1 MSVGA
6 AKDRSVALAPAEW
19 LFLALV
25 IAGWAVFVISLGKDM
40 SWDFRNYH
48 WYIPYAFL
56 NGRMGTDVAVAHQ
69 ASYYNPLLDVPF
81 YLLATHTRAW
91 SALGT
96 LGAVQGANIVPLYL
110 ISRSLL
116 QTENRKLA
124 AGVLS
129 VVCMTGGL
137 SVGLSGT
144 TYYDTVMSVFV
155 LSGLAILITQRD
167 ALEFDSP
174 LKGAALTA
182 VAGFLVGMAVGLKL
196 PEAPYAL
203 GFAAMAALLPGDF
216 KHRSTRLLA
225 GGAAGTL
232 AVAIFAGLWMIKIWH
247 LTGNPL
253 FPYFNDHFHSTL
265 ALPADYRDL
274 RFVPTTWQNILLF
287 PLLFS
292 IDWRIADDLPFT
304 DVRVGV
310 AYIFILITLVLWL
323 FRRRARDPLMAQ
335 DGTVALLG
343 FAAVSYIA
351 WLLIFAIYRYV
362 VLLEMIAPLL
372 IVAAVGTWR
381 IPQVSRIT
389 AIGAILLFSV
399 ACTRYD
405 TLERAPVDDPY
416 IQMTMPLIPDP
427 DHSMLLMTGEAPLGY
442 MASLLPG
449 QMAILRI
456 DGWMIQPQDGSKL
469 TAAARA
475 RVNAFKGDLYVLSNE
490 FELPRTDDA
499 LAAYGLATVT
509 AQCQDIA
516 TNLGG
521 PYRFCPLMRKP
532 KK

>member
-1 MSVGA
+1 MPTA
-6 AKDRSVALAPAEW
+6 PTTERSLALAPAEW

-25 IAGWAVFVISLGKDM
+25 ILGWGVFVVCLGKDM

-56 NGRMGTDVAVAHQ
+56 NGRMGFDVAVAHQ

-81 YLLATHTRAW
+81 FLLASHMPAW
-91 SALGT
+91 FALGT
-96 LGAVQGANIVPLYL
+96 LGAVQGANAVPLYL
-110 ISRSLL
+110 IIRALL
-116 QTENRKLA
+116 QIEERKLA
-124 AGVLS
+124 AAVLT

-144 TYYDTVMSVFV
+144 TYYDTVMSVFI
-155 LSGLAILITQRD
+155 LSGLAILITQRETL
-167 ALEFDSP
+167 ALGTP
-174 LKGAALTA
+174 LKGAMLTA
-182 VAGFLVGMAVGLKL
+182 IAGFLVGTAVGLKL

-253 FPYFNDHFHSTL
+253 FPYFNNYFHSTL
-265 ALPADYRDL
+265 ALSADYRDL

-304 DVRVGV
+304 DIRVGV
-310 AYIFILITLVLWL
+310 AYIFVAITLVLWI
-323 FRRRARDPLMAQ
+323 FRRRARDPLMTQ
-335 DGTVALLG
+335 DGTIALLG
-343 FAAVSYIA
+343 FAIVSYIA
-351 WLLIFAIYRYV
+351 WLTIFAIYRYI
-362 VLLEMIAPLL
+362 VLLEMIAPIL
-372 IVAAVGTWR
+372 IVATIGSWR
-381 IPQVSRIT
+381 IPQASRIT
-389 AIGAILLFSV
+389 AIGAILLLAV

-416 IQMTMPLIPDP
+416 IQMTLPPIPDP
-427 DHSMLLMTGEAPLGY
+427 DHSMLLMTGDAPMGYIAPL
-442 MASLLPG
+442 LPP
-449 QMAILRI
+449 QIPILRI

-469 TAAARA
+469 TTMARA
-475 RVNAFKGDLYVLSNE
+475 RVKAFKGDLYVLSNE

-509 AQCQDIA
+509 AECEDVA

-532 KK
+532 KP

>member
-1 MSVGA
+1 MPVRA
-6 AKDRSVALAPAEW
+6 DTTRSLRLAPAEW
-19 LFLALV
+19 LFVALV
-25 IAGWAVFVISLGKDM
+25 VFGWAAFVISLGKDM

-56 NGRMGTDVAVAHQ
+56 NGRMNLDVAVAHQ

-81 YLLATHTRAW
+81 FLLASHVPAW
-91 SALGT
+91 FALGT
-96 LGAVQGANIVPLYL
+96 MGAVQGANVVPLYL
-110 ISRSLL
+110 IIRSLL
-116 QTENRKLA
+116 QIEERKIA
-124 AGVLS
+124 AAVLTL
-129 VVCMTGGL
+129 VCMTGGL

-144 TYYDTVMSVFV
+144 TYYDTVMSVFI

-167 ALEFDSP
+167 VLALGTP

-182 VAGFLVGMAVGLKL
+182 IAGFIVGTAVGLKL

-203 GFAAMAALLPGDF
+203 GFAAMVALLPGDF
-216 KHRSTRLLA
+216 RHRATRLLA

-232 AVAIFAGLWMIKIWH
+232 AVAIFAGLWMIKLWH

-265 ALPADYRDL
+265 ALSASYRDL
-274 RFVPTTWQNILLF
+274 RFVPTSWQNILLF

-304 DVRVGV
+304 DIRVGV
-310 AYIFILITLVLWL
+310 AYIFVLITLGLWL
-323 FRRRARDPLMAQ
+323 FRRRARDPLMAL
-335 DGTVALLG
+335 DGLVPLLA
-343 FAAVSYIA
+343 FAAVSYA
-351 WLLIFAIYRYV
+351 VWLMMFAIYRYI
-362 VLLEMIAPLL
+362 VLLEMIAPIL
-372 IVAAVGTWR
+372 IAGAIGSWR
-381 IPQVSRIT
+381 MPQTSRIT
-389 AIGAILLFSV
+389 AIGAILLLAV

-416 IQMTMPLIPDP
+416 IQMTLPPIPDP

-442 MASLLPG
+442 IAPLLPPK
-449 QMAILRI
+449 MPILRI

-475 RVNAFKGDLYVLSNE
+475 RVAAFKGDLYVLSND

-509 AQCQDIA
+509 AECEDIA

-532 KK
+532 KS

>member
-1 MSVGA
+1 MSTNTA
-6 AKDRSVALAPAEW
+6 ADRSLRLAPAEW

-25 IAGWAVFVISLGKDM
+25 VLGWAVFVVSLGKDM

-56 NGRMGTDVAVAHQ
+56 NGRMGSDITVAHQ

-81 YLLATHTRAW
+81 FLLASHMPAW
-91 SALGT
+91 FALGT
-96 LGAVQGANIVPLYL
+96 MGAVQGANVIPLYL
-110 ISRSLL
+110 IIRSLL
-116 QTENRKLA
+116 QIEERKLA
-124 AGVLS
+124 AAVLS

-137 SVGLSGT
+137 TVGLSGT
-144 TYYDTVMSVFV
+144 TYYDTVMSVLI

-167 ALEFDSP
+167 VLALGTP
-174 LKGAALTA
+174 IKGAALA
-182 VAGFLVGMAVGLKL
+182 AIAGFLVGTAVGLKL

-203 GFAAMAALLPGDF
+203 GFAAMVALLPGDVQ
-216 KHRSTRLLA
+216 HRTTRLLA

-232 AVAIFAGLWMIKIWH
+232 AVAIFAGLWMVKIWH

-265 ALPADYRDL
+265 ALSASYRDL
-274 RFVPTTWQNILLF
+274 RFVPTNWQNILLF

-304 DVRVGV
+304 DIRVGV
-310 AYIFILITLVLWL
+310 AYIFILITFALWL
-323 FRRRARDPLMAQ
+323 FRRRASDPLMAQ
-335 DGTVALLG
+335 DGVVALLA
-343 FAAVSYIA
+343 FAAVSYA
-351 WLLIFAIYRYV
+351 VWLMIFAIYRYI
-362 VLLEMIAPLL
+362 VLLEMIAPIL
-372 IVAAVGTWR
+372 IVGMIGSWR
-381 IPQVSRIT
+381 IPQASRIA
-389 AIGAILLFSV
+389 AIGAVLLLAV

-416 IQMTMPLIPDP
+416 IQMTLPPIPDP

-442 MASLLPG
+442 IAPLLPQ
-449 QMAILRI
+449 QMPILRI

-469 TAAARA
+469 TGVARA
-475 RVNAFKGDLYVLSNE
+475 RVSAFKGDLYVLSND
-490 FELPRTDDA
+490 FELARTDDA

-509 AQCQDIA
+509 AECEDIA

-521 PYRFCPLMRKP
+521 PYRFCPVTRKP
-532 KK
+532 KS

>member
-1 MSVGA
+1 MPPSA
-6 AKDRSVALAPAEW
+6 TADRRLALAPAEW
-19 LFLALV
+19 LFVALV
-25 IAGWAVFVISLGKDM
+25 VLGWGAFVISLGKDM

-56 NGRMGTDVAVAHQ
+56 NGRLGFDIAVAHQ

-81 YLLATHTRAW
+81 YLLASHMPAW
-91 SALGT
+91 FALGT
-96 LGAVQGANIVPLYL
+96 MGAIQGANVVPIYL
-110 ISRSLL
+110 IIRSLL
-116 QTENRKLA
+116 RIEEKKLA
-124 AGVLS
+124 AAVLT

-167 ALEFDSP
+167 TLEAGTPARGAL
-174 LKGAALTA
+174 LTA
-182 VAGFLVGMAVGLKL
+182 LAGFVVGAAVGLKL

-253 FPYFNDHFHSTL
+253 FPYFNDHFHSAL
-265 ALPADYRDL
+265 ALSADYRDL

-304 DVRVGV
+304 DIRVGV
-310 AYIFILITLVLWL
+310 AYIFILITFAVWA
-323 FRRRARDPLMAQ
+323 FRRRARDPVMAQ
-335 DGTVALLG
+335 DGIVALLG
-343 FAAVSYIA
+343 FMIVSYVA
-351 WLLIFAIYRYV
+351 WLLIFAIYRYI
-362 VLLEMIAPLL
+362 VLLEMIAPIL
-372 IVAAVGTWR
+372 IVGAIGSWR
-381 IPQVSRIT
+381 IPQASRLV
-389 AIGAILLFSV
+389 AIGTVLLLAV

-416 IQMTMPLIPDP
+416 IQMTLPPIPDP

-442 MASLLPG
+442 IAPLLPP
-449 QMAILRI
+449 QMPILRI

-469 TAAARA
+469 TGVARA

-509 AQCQDIA
+509 AECEDVS

-532 KK
+532 KS

>member
-1 MSVGA
+1 MSANA
-6 AKDRSVALAPAEW
+6 AADRSLKLVPAEW

-25 IAGWAVFVISLGKDM
+25 VLGWGVFVVSLGKDM

-56 NGRMGTDVAVAHQ
+56 NGRMGFDLAVAHQ

-81 YLLATHTRAW
+81 FLLASHAPAW
-91 SALGT
+91 FALGT
-96 LGAVQGANIVPLYL
+96 MGAVQGANVVPLYL
-110 ISRSLL
+110 ITRSLL
-116 QTENRKLA
+116 QIEERKLA

-167 ALEFDSP
+167 TLAFGAP
-174 LKGAALTA
+174 AKGALLTA
-182 VAGFLVGMAVGLKL
+182 IAGFVVGTAVGLKL

-253 FPYFNDHFHSTL
+253 FPYFNNHFHSTL
-265 ALPADYRDL
+265 ALSADYRDL
-274 RFVPTTWQNILLF
+274 RFVPTSWQNILLF

-304 DVRVGV
+304 DIRVGV
-310 AYIFILITLVLWL
+310 AYIFILITIVLWL

-335 DGTVALLG
+335 DGVAALLG

-351 WLLIFAIYRYV
+351 WLLIFAIYRYI
-362 VLLEMIAPLL
+362 VLLEMIAPIL
-372 IVAAVGTWR
+372 IVGAIGSWR
-381 IPQVSRIT
+381 IPQTSRIT
-389 AIGAILLFSV
+389 AIGAVLLLAV

-416 IQMTMPLIPDP
+416 IQMTLPPIPDP

-442 MASLLPG
+442 IAPLLPP
-449 QMAILRI
+449 QIPILRI

-475 RVNAFKGDLYVLSNE
+475 RVNAFKGDIYVLSNE
-490 FELPRTDDA
+490 FELQRTDDA

-509 AQCQDIA
+509 AECEDIA

-521 PYRFCPLMRKP
+521 PYRFCPLKRKP
-532 KK
+532 KS

>member
-1 MSVGA
+1 MSASTA
-6 AKDRSVALAPAEW
+6 ADRSLRLAPAEW

-25 IAGWAVFVISLGKDM
+25 VFGWGVFVVSLGKDM

-56 NGRMGTDVAVAHQ
+56 NGRMGLDIAVSHQ

-81 YLLATHTRAW
+81 YLLASHLPAW
-91 SALGT
+91 FALGIM
-96 LGAVQGANIVPLYL
+96 GAVQGANVVPLYL
-110 ISRSLL
+110 ITRSLL
-116 QTENRKLA
+116 QIEERKLA
-124 AGVLS
+124 AAVLTI
-129 VVCMTGGL
+129 VCMTGGL

-144 TYYDTVMSVFV
+144 TYYDTVMSVFI
-155 LSGLAILITQRD
+155 LSGLAILITQRETL
-167 ALEFDSP
+167 ALGTP
-174 LKGAALTA
+174 AKGAMLTA
-182 VAGFLVGMAVGLKL
+182 IAGFIVGAAVGLKL

-265 ALPADYRDL
+265 ALSADYRDL
-274 RFVPTTWQNILLF
+274 RFVPTSWQNILLF

-304 DVRVGV
+304 DIRVGV
-310 AYIFILITLVLWL
+310 AYIFILITMVLWM

-335 DGTVALLG
+335 DGFAALLAS
-343 FAAVSYIA
+343 AAVSYIA
-351 WLLIFAIYRYV
+351 WLLIFAIYRYI

-372 IVAAVGTWR
+372 IAGVIGSWR
-381 IPQVSRIT
+381 IPQASRLA
-389 AIGAILLFSV
+389 AIGGILLLAV

-416 IQMTMPLIPDP
+416 IQMTLPPIPDP

-442 MASLLPG
+442 IATLLPRE
-449 QMAILRI
+449 MPILRI
-456 DGWMIQPQDGSKL
+456 DGWMIQPQDGSEL
-469 TAAARA
+469 TGVART

-509 AQCQDIA
+509 AECEDIA

-521 PYRFCPLMRKP
+521 PYRFCPVVRKTKP
-532 KK
+532 

>member
-1 MSVGA
+1 MGA
-6 AKDRSVALAPAEW
+6 
-19 LFLALV
+19 
-25 IAGWAVFVISLGKDM
+25 M
-40 SWDFRNYH
+40 
-48 WYIPYAFL
+48 
-56 NGRMGTDVAVAHQ
+56 
-69 ASYYNPLLDVPF
+69 
-81 YLLATHTRAW
+81 
-91 SALGT
+91 
-96 LGAVQGANIVPLYL
+96 QGANVIPLYL
-110 ISRSLL
+110 IIRSLL
-116 QTENRKLA
+116 QIEERKLA
-124 AGVLS
+124 AAVLTLI
-129 VVCMTGGL
+129 CMTGGL

-155 LSGLAILITQRD
+155 LSGLAILITQRETL
-167 ALEFDSP
+167 AIGSP
-174 LKGAALTA
+174 AKGALLTA
-182 VAGFLVGMAVGLKL
+182 IAGFIVGTAVGLKL

-203 GFAAMAALLPGDF
+203 GFAAMAALIPGDF

-265 ALPADYRDL
+265 ALSADYRDL
-274 RFVPTTWQNILLF
+274 RFVPTNWQNILLF

-304 DVRVGV
+304 DIRVGV
-310 AYIFILITLVLWL
+310 AYIFIIITMGLWL

-335 DGTVALLG
+335 DGVVGLLA

-351 WLLIFAIYRYV
+351 WLFIFAIYRYI
-362 VLLEMIAPLL
+362 VLLEMIAPIL
-372 IVAAVGTWR
+372 IVGMIGSWR
-381 IPQVSRIT
+381 IPQISRVT
-389 AIGAILLFSV
+389 AIGGILLLAVS
-399 ACTRYD
+399 CTRYD

-416 IQMTMPLIPDP
+416 IQMTLPPIPDP

-442 MASLLPG
+442 IAPLLPP

-469 TAAARA
+469 TGVARA
-475 RVNAFKGDLYVLSNE
+475 RVAAFKGDLYVLSNE

-509 AQCQDIA
+509 AECEEVA

-532 KK
+532 KS